1 MGQSAPEE
9 PEISEIP
16 AEVYICSYNKYSFK
30 DKLDVIRDAHEVSQ
44 YYASLLL
51 LERLPIKLDI
61 YKNYSDH
68 TEEYFNPTRKNVLTD
83 LNMSYYKFYQY
94 INSIPELYEK
104 TDMTESD
111 RRKLLT
117 DIFNKCYIVQ
127 KYIIEDLWDD
137 CNGQGDSR
145 VPSQN
150 SPQQVEEVSVE
161 SESVESESVESE

>member
-9 PEISEIP
+9 PQIP
-16 AEVYICSYNKYSFK
+16 EEVYICSYNKYSFD

-44 YYASLLL
+44 YYANLLL
-51 LERLPIKLDI
+51 LDALPIKLDL

-83 LNMSYYKFYQY
+83 LGMSYYKFYQY
-94 INSIPELYEK
+94 INSISELYEK
-104 TDMTESD
+104 TDMTEAS

-117 DIFNKCYIVQ
+117 DIFKKCYIVQ

-145 VPSQN
+145 VPSKK
-150 SPQQVEEVSVE
+150 SPKEVSKVSIDEQSE
-161 SESVESESVESE
+161 SESEYE

>member
-9 PEISEIP
+9 PEIP
-16 AEVYICSYNKYSFK
+16 AEAYICSYNKYSFD

-44 YYASLLL
+44 YYANLLL
-51 LERLPIKLDI
+51 LERLPIRLDL

-83 LNMSYYKFYQY
+83 LGMSYYKFYQY

-137 CNGQGDSR
+137 CNGQGDFR
-145 VPSQN
+145 VPSKN
-150 SPQQVEEVSVE
+150 SPQQVDEVSVE
-161 SESVESESVESE
+161 SEYESESE

>member
-1 MGQSAPEE
+1 
-9 PEISEIP
+9 
-16 AEVYICSYNKYSFK
+16 
-30 DKLDVIRDAHEVSQ
+30 
-44 YYASLLL
+44 
-51 LERLPIKLDI
+51 
-61 YKNYSDH
+61 
-68 TEEYFNPTRKNVLTD
+68 
-83 LNMSYYKFYQY
+83 MSYYKFYQY